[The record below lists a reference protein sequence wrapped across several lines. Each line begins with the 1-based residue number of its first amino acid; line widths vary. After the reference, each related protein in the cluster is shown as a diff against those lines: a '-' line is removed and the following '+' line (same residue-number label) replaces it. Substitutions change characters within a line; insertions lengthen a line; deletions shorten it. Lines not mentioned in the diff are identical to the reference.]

1 MSYITGMLNRT
12 SYMGATQDCMY
23 LTLGEHTCTRN
34 ELLNQSINHVQLQ
47 VLPDVGGQPVQVCLV
62 SAGLVI

>member
-1 MSYITGMLNRT
+1 
-12 SYMGATQDCMY
+12 MGATQDCMY